1 MSARIERRCEKISHM
16 ETVSSW
22 AEIGERVAEARQA
35 AGFNQGELA
44 ERLDIDRTSVVRME
58 AGERKISALELFRL
72 AEVLGVPTAH
82 FVARPPAPLLSR
94 RTALD
99 EDSAET
105 ARSRFRLDAQLEAH
119 ARDAQWLVEHDFLKP
134 MRDAS
139 DLRSDSKDQIDP
151 IALAT
156 RARDVLGLPRGPLP
170 GMADVAERFDLYVV
184 SLPGDGDGASLL
196 LDGYGVAVVG
206 GDAAP
211 GRRRW
216 TAAHELGHHLLQD
229 EYNSDLGV
237 SASRD
242 EREGQIDRFAEALL
256 IPDADLAGIWSAAGE
271 SSTPR
276 LTLIDT
282 AITYRLSWSV
292 VIRKALRLGLIS
304 VEQSRHLRADTPTR
318 GDLLAVAGS
327 EPQSDLAVGTTGT
340 RWRKAALAAWQQGF
354 VTGSR
359 VVELLHGAI
368 REDELPLRELED
380 PES

>member
-1 MSARIERRCEKISHM
+1 M

-22 AEIGERVAEARQA
+22 ADVGERVAEARQA

-44 ERLDIDRTSVVRME
+44 ERLGIDRTSVVRME
-58 AGERKISALELFRL
+58 AGERRISALELFQL
-72 AEVLGVPTAH
+72 AEVLDVPTAH
-82 FVARPPAPLLSR
+82 FVARPPATLLSR

-105 ARSRFRLDAQLEAH
+105 ARSRFRLDARLEAH

-134 MRDAS
+134 MCDAG
-139 DLRSDSKDQIDP
+139 DLRSDSKDQVDP

-156 RARDVLGLPRGPLP
+156 RARDVLGIPRGPLP
-170 GMADVAERFDLYVV
+170 GMADVAERFNLYLV
-184 SLPGDGDGASLL
+184 SLPGDVDGISLF
-196 LDGYGVAVVG
+196 LDGYGVAVIG
-206 GDAAP
+206 DDAAS

-216 TAAHELGHHLLQD
+216 TAAREIGHHLLQD
-229 EYNSDLGV
+229 EYSSDLGI

-242 EREGQIDRFAEALL
+242 EREGQIDRFAESLL
-256 IPDADLAGIWSAAGE
+256 IPDADLTEFWHADGEGGSA
-271 SSTPR
+271 PR
-276 LTLIDT
+276 LTLIDA

-292 VIRKALRLGLIS
+292 VVRRASRLGLVTS
-304 VEQSRHLRADTPTR
+304 EQARHLRAGTPTR

-327 EPQSDLAVGTTGT
+327 EPQPDLEVGTAGAH
-340 RWRKAALAAWQQGF
+340 WRKSVLAAWQQGA

-359 VVELLHGAI
+359 AVELLHGAI

-380 PES
+380 PEP